1 MIILDIDSIRFLASL
16 TMAIDYARNEK
27 IDVTVIVVHDLEL
40 LQELSKLFP

>member
-27 IDVTVIVVHDLEL
+27 
-40 LQELSKLFP
+40 KLM